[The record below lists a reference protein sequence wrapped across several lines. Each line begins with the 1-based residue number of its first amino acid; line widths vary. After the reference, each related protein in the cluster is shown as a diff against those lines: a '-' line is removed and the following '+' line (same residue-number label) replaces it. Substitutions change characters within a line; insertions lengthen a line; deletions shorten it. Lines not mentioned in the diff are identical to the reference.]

1 MEQRKSPI
9 GIILVGLIAVILIAG
24 GIILGPK
31 LKNDQNEPEVITKAT
46 LMKIIDVSELST
58 STSIYN
64 GIAKV
69 MNEKKNEKVDY
80 YVSYEAKVS
89 AGIDFDK
96 VEMNVD
102 NDSKK
107 IEITLPVPY
116 ITNIDV
122 DVASM
127 DFIFVDKRA
136 NKSTVTETALKACEQ
151 DVKAE
156 SKDQTAILE
165 LAQQNAVNVVT
176 ALVKPFVEQL
186 DEEYTL
192 TIDAE
197 NIKEESAK

>member
-1 MEQRKSPI
+1 MEQRRSPI
-9 GIILVGLIAVILIAG
+9 KIILVCLIAVVLIAG
-24 GIILGPK
+24 GIILGTK
-31 LKNDQNEPEVITKAT
+31 VKSDKGEPEVITKTT
-46 LMKIIDVSELST
+46 LMKIINVSELST

-151 DVKAE
+151 DVEAE

-192 TIDAE
+192 AIDVE
-197 NIKEESAK
+197 NVKEESAK

>member
-1 MEQRKSPI
+1 MEQRRSPI
-9 GIILVGLIAVILIAG
+9 KIILVCLIAVVLIAG
-24 GIILGPK
+24 GIILGTK
-31 LKNDQNEPEVITKAT
+31 VKSDKGEPEVITKTT
-46 LMKIIDVSELST
+46 LMKIINVSELST

-127 DFIFVDKRA
+127 DFIFIDKRA
-136 NKSTVTETALKACEQ
+136 NKSTVTETALKACER
-151 DVKAE
+151 DVEAE

-192 TIDAE
+192 AIDVE
-197 NIKEESAK
+197 NVKEESAK

>member
-1 MEQRKSPI
+1 MEQKKNPI
-9 GIILVGLIAVILIAG
+9 VLLLVGLIAILLVAG
-24 GIILGPK
+24 GIFLGTK
-31 LKNDQNEPEVITKAT
+31 LKSDDGTPNVFTKAT
-46 LMKIIDVSELST
+46 LMKIIDISELST

-69 MNEKKNEKVDY
+69 MNEKKAEKVDY

-89 AGIDFDK
+89 AGIDFKK
-96 VEMNVD
+96 VEVEVD
-102 NDSKK
+102 NDEKK
-107 IEITLPVPY
+107 IEIKIPQPI

-127 DFIFVDKRA
+127 EFIFVDKRA
-136 NKSTVTETALKACEQ
+136 NKSTVTEAALKACEQ
-151 DVKAE
+151 DVTVE
-156 SKDQTAILE
+156 SKEQTAILE

-192 TIDAE
+192 TIEAE
-197 NIKEESAK
+197 KIEEETTK

>member
-1 MEQRKSPI
+1 MEQRRNPI
-9 GIILVGLIAVILIAG
+9 KIILVCLIAVVLIAG
-24 GIILGPK
+24 GIILGTK
-31 LKNDQNEPEVITKAT
+31 VKSDKGEPEVITKTT
-46 LMKIIDVSELST
+46 LMKIINVSELST

-127 DFIFVDKRA
+127 DFIFIDKRA

-151 DVKAE
+151 DVEAE

-192 TIDAE
+192 TIDVE

>member
-1 MEQRKSPI
+1 MEQKKNPVVLL
-9 GIILVGLIAVILIAG
+9 LVGLIAILLVAG
-24 GIILGPK
+24 GIFLGTR
-31 LKNDQNEPEVITKAT
+31 LKSDDRTPNVFTKAT
-46 LMKIIDVSELST
+46 LMKIIDISELST

-69 MNEKKNEKVDY
+69 MNEKKAEKVDY

-89 AGIDFDK
+89 AGIDFKK
-96 VEMNVD
+96 VEVEVD
-102 NDSKK
+102 NDEKE
-107 IEITLPVPY
+107 IEIKIPQPI

-127 DFIFVDKRA
+127 EFIFVDKRA
-136 NKSTVTETALKACEQ
+136 NKSTVTEAALKACEQ
-151 DVKAE
+151 DVTVE
-156 SKDQTAILE
+156 SKEQTAILE

-192 TIDAE
+192 TIEAE
-197 NIKEESAK
+197 KIEEETTK